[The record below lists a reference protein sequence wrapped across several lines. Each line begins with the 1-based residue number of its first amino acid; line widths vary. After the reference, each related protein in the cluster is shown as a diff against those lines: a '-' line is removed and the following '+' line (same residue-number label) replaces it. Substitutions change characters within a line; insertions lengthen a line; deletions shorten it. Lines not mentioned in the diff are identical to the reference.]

1 MPGDR
6 IPHSA
11 LPQAE
16 IGAAPAQL
24 NVMIIYYSIVT
35 DSAVYQF
42 QVNQTSGQ
50 ARITRWILKGSKGA
64 HASTSMSVHQAR
76 KLAKQLQTR

>member
-1 MPGDR
+1 
-6 IPHSA
+6 
-11 LPQAE
+11 
-16 IGAAPAQL
+16 
-24 NVMIIYYSIVT
+24 
-35 DSAVYQF
+35 
-42 QVNQTSGQ
+42 VNQTSGQ

>member
-16 IGAAPAQL
+16 MGTAPTQL

-42 QVNQTSGQ
+42 QVNQTSDQ
-50 ARITRWILKGSKGA
+50 ARITRWILKGNKGV